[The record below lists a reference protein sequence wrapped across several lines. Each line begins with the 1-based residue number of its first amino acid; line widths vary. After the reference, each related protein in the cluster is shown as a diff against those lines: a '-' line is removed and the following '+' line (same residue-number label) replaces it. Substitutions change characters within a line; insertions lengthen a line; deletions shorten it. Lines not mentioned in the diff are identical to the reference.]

1 MIEYFKDCAG
11 SPENER
17 NDCTVRA
24 LTISTGKPYWECY
37 NVLAKFGRKPNKGT
51 NIRKFFKNNKTVFNF
66 WFKKLRFRKQITLNK
81 FIKKYPVGTYY
92 VRISRHV
99 FVVKDG
105 VAIDAV
111 RPKTYCRI
119 TDAWEVIDFTAGTY
133 TKSL

>member
-11 SPENER
+11 SPEEER

-24 LTISTGKPYWECY
+24 LTIATGCSYHDAY
-37 NVLAKFGRKPNKGT
+37 MILANFGRKPNKGT

-81 FIKKYPVGTYY
+81 FVKKYPIGTYY

-119 TDAWEVIDFTAGTY
+119 TDAWEVADFTTGDFTN
-133 TKSL
+133 SL

>member
-1 MIEYFKDCAG
+1 MIEYYKDCGG

-24 LTISTGKPYWECY
+24 LAISTGKPYWDCY
-37 NVLAKFGRKPNKGT
+37 MMLANFGRKPNKGT

-66 WFKKLRFRKQITLNK
+66 EFKKLRFRRQITLNK
-81 FIKKYPVGTYY
+81 FIKRYPIGTFY

-105 VAIDAV
+105 VAIDME
-111 RPKTYCRI
+111 RPRTYCRI
-119 TDAWEVIDFTAGTY
+119 TDAWEVIDY
-133 TKSL
+133 TTNKY